1 MMPSFSTLGLLLL
14 SAFVTPSFAQDDE
27 PAFTEEE
34 RIEAFQPFTEA
45 VTQGDTNAAL
55 EALVTIIDDP
65 EQVAFHGMAY
75 SSMGGL
81 LESKELPYAALAA
94 WAKGLQLDPDNTASG
109 VKPALAVAER
119 VHDSAFLEAVFA
131 ENVGLDVDDETR
143 GRLAYLAARG
153 SYQKG
158 NLATALGILSLVNK
172 DNPDF
177 GKAMSLKG
185 IALAQQGK
193 YNDAMAA
200 LLVAQATV
208 QDDPEMLDI
217 IHLNLARTYFAAEN
231 FPKSIEFYAKVSRE
245 SHWWPHAQFERAWAH
260 FRIDDMNGALGLLHN
275 HTSPFYDGWYFPEAE
290 LLRTYSLFLI
300 CKFPEAS
307 KQIEDFQT
315 TWTPVRDDL
324 DNLVGP
330 MSNQDVFEDARAF
343 VRDEDH
349 KLPELVYRDL
359 QQDERF
365 LTTIDAVDLAGKELD
380 RLQGEKAGW
389 SQVAFN
395 LVRER
400 RKDLVL
406 TEGARLRDGVTARTD
421 ELTGMLN
428 DTEIAKLDMLKLET
442 RLYEQASQVGEMA
455 DIERKAMRRERVRK
469 GYVAWPYEGEYWAD
483 EVGYYKVN
491 AKPECPEGLM
501 TGTR

>member
-1 MMPSFSTLGLLLL
+1 MTFLILLATLV
-14 SAFVTPSFAQDDE
+14 SPSFAQDDE
-27 PAFTEEE
+27 EALFSEEE
-34 RIEAFQPFTEA
+34 RIEAFQPFTDA
-45 VTQGDTNAAL
+45 VTQGDTNTAL
-55 EALVTIIDDP
+55 EALVVIVDDP
-65 EQVAFHGMAY
+65 EQEVFHGMAY

-81 LESKELPYAALAA
+81 FQSKELPYAALAA

-109 VKPALAVAER
+109 VKPALAVAEQ
-119 VHDSAFLEAVFA
+119 VHDTAYLEAVFA

-153 SYQKG
+153 SYSKG
-158 NLATALGILSLVNK
+158 NIATTLGILSLVGK

-193 YNDAMAA
+193 YTDAMAA

-217 IHLNLARTYFAAEN
+217 VNLNLARTYFAAEN
-231 FPKSIEFYAKVSRE
+231 FPKSIEFYAKVSRD

-275 HTSPFYDGWYFPEAE
+275 HVSPFYDEWYFPEAE

-307 KQIEDFQT
+307 AQIEDFQD
-315 TWTPVRDDL
+315 TWTPVRDELEDTL
-324 DNLVGP
+324 QP
-330 MSNQDVFEDARAF
+330 MSNQDVFEDARAY

-359 QQDERF
+359 HKDERF
-365 LTTIDAVDLAGKELD
+365 LTTIDAVEQAQKELD

-389 SQVAFN
+389 SQIAFN

-400 RKDLVL
+400 RKELVL
-406 TEGARLRDGVTARTD
+406 GEGERLRSGVVSRAD
-421 ELTGMLN
+421 ELTQMLN

-442 RLYEQASQVGEMA
+442 RLYEQASVSGEMA
-455 DIERKAMRRERVRK
+455 DIEKKAMRRERVRK
-469 GYVAWPYEGEYWAD
+469 GYVAWPYEGEYWID

-501 TGTR
+501 TGSGR